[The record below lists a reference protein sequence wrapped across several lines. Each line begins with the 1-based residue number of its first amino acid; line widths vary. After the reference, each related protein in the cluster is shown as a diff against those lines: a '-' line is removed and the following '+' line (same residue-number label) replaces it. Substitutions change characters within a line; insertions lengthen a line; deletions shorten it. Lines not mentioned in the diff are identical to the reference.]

1 MKKNDIS
8 GRLDA
13 IKKAFDIKNDSDL
26 ARRIGVDP
34 AYISRFKKGVQSLSE
49 KAIERF
55 LSHIPGLSEAFIRD
69 GVGDPID
76 PNRQAEIDR
85 EALISMILRNFNR
98 LEPAAQSVILET
110 ARRLAESAADKKND
124 RSDESDGLDPP
135 AVRAG

>member
-1 MKKNDIS
+1 MKKDDFKTRI
-8 GRLDA
+8 DA
-13 IKKAFDIKNDSDL
+13 IIKALGFRRRGEFARALGIKDS
-26 ARRIGVDP
+26 
-34 AYISRFKKGVQSLSE
+34 YLSHLVNGRQTPS
-49 KAIERF
+49 ERF
-55 LSHIPGLSEAFIRD
+55 FENVLTRFPRVSETFLRSGKGNPLNPERIT
-69 GVGDPID
+69 
-76 PNRQAEIDR
+76 EIDR